1 MKKKSI
7 GQLMSLAIM
16 GGTFT
21 VPLYAFA
28 QSIGSIEEITV
39 TARRTEESIQSVPVS
54 VTAFDAGGL
63 REAGI
68 STPED
73 IQLSTPGVY
82 LSGSGG
88 RQNAVY
94 QIRGQSKALSGPS
107 SPAVVSYYSEVPEPA
122 FGGYLPSYDIASVQ
136 VLKGPQG
143 TLFGR
148 NTTGGAVLYS
158 PAAPTYELEGYV
170 SGTFGNYDK
179 QQYQGVLN
187 LPLVADK
194 VALRLAGDIHKRDGY
209 VKNIG
214 VGGDAEAVDTQA
226 LRVSLLLEP
235 TAFIR
240 NVTTYERFDSENDG
254 FSIILGDVRPGYSLL
269 TIYGALAS
277 AQEALSR
284 QKAWGPFKMDSSV
297 DQFESLERTSITNR
311 TEIDFGGV
319 ELVNIFGYREVDLS
333 FATNTDGMPRLTIDG
348 SGLVPFP
355 SGLQMDF
362 LKANLTQQLQQY
374 SNEVQLRGQ
383 ALSDRLDWLVGAF
396 WLKNEPNGAQ
406 GQSITYTGVPGVTPP
421 AQASYGFI
429 TEESKAV
436 FANVKY
442 DLSNMLEGLELD
454 IGLRYTEDKVKSCTG
469 AGITDQA
476 GDVTDSDCESRSSN
490 IINAQ
495 KTSANSDELTWS
507 VGLNWQ
513 TTPDLFMYLVS
524 RHGYRAGGVN
534 SPSFGGRLLP
544 YQSFAPE
551 TVTDFEIGVRSDW
564 MLGNVALRM
573 NASAF
578 VGYYDDV
585 QSALTG
591 VLSSDLQACN
601 PSSSNNPPHISA
613 DGDCNPNND
622 PAGGTLIVNVG
633 ESRVSGMDLAL
644 TIAPT
649 ENLTLNLGASYLDL
663 NTRKFD
669 SPIGIETF
677 VGTDKIIFNYTA
689 TKTFTGGIR
698 YSVPIPDGL
707 AEELVVNLD
716 HYWTDDLFYS
726 DESAVV
732 PSYHLTNLRIDLN
745 GVNGT
750 GLDIGVF
757 VRNLTDEEYPSSASA
772 SGEILGITTWVQGPP
787 RMYGA
792 EVRYRF

>member
-1 MKKKSI
+1 
-7 GQLMSLAIM
+7 M
-16 GGTFT
+16 GGTLS
-21 VPLYAFA
+21 VPPYAAA
-28 QSIGSIEEITV
+28 QSAGAIEEITV

-73 IQLSTPGVY
+73 VQLNTPGVY

-94 QIRGQSKALSGPS
+94 QIRGQSKALAGPS
-107 SPAVVSYYSEVPEPA
+107 SPAVVTYYSEVPEPA
-122 FGGYLPSYDIASVQ
+122 FGGYLPQYDIASVQ

-158 PAAPTYELEGYV
+158 PTEPTHELEGSV
-170 SGTFGNYDK
+170 SGAFGNYDR

-235 TAFIR
+235 TAFIK
-240 NVTTYERFDSENDG
+240 NVTTYEHFDSENDG

-277 AQEALSR
+277 AQEEFAR
-284 QKAWGPFKMDSSV
+284 QKARGPFKMNSSI
-297 DQFESLERTSITNR
+297 DQFETLERTSVTNR
-311 TEIDFGGV
+311 TDIDFGGL

-348 SGLVPFP
+348 TGLVPFP
-355 SGLQMDF
+355 AGLQMDF
-362 LKANLTQQLQQY
+362 IKANLTQQLQQY

-383 ALSDRLDWLVGAF
+383 ALDDRLDWIVGAF

-406 GQSITYTGVPGVTPP
+406 GQSVTFAGVPGVTPP
-421 AQASYGFI
+421 VQASYGFI

-442 DLSNMLEGLELD
+442 DLGSLLEGLALD
-454 IGLRYTEDKVKSCTG
+454 IGVRYTEDKVESCTG
-469 AGITDQA
+469 AGITDWS

-495 KTSANSDELTWS
+495 NTSASSDELTWS
-507 VGLNWQ
+507 AGLNWQ
-513 TTPDLFMYLVS
+513 ITPDLFTYLVT

-534 SPSFGGRLLP
+534 GPSFSGRLLP

-564 MLGNVALRM
+564 TLGNVALRL

-591 VLSSDLQACN
+591 VVSSGLAACN
-601 PSSSNNPPHISA
+601 PSSGNNPPDISA
-613 DGDCNPNND
+613 DGDCDPNND
-622 PAGGTLIVNVG
+622 PSGGTLIVNVG

-663 NTRKFD
+663 DTRKFD
-669 SPIGIETF
+669 SPTGIETF
-677 VGTDKIIFNYTA
+677 IGADEIVFNYTA

-707 AEELVVNLD
+707 ADELVVSLD
-716 HYWTDDLFYS
+716 HYWTDELFYS

-732 PSYHLTNLRIDLN
+732 PSYHLTNMRIDLN

-750 GLDIGVF
+750 GLDISAF
-757 VRNLTDEEYPSSASA
+757 ARNLTDEEYPSSASA
-772 SGEILGITTWVQGPP
+772 SGEIIGITTYVQGPP